1 MCENMQNITYY
12 PGNAQQNNM
21 GYHLPYIKMIFLK
34 ISTDNKG
41 EHAYIKWICLHFG
54 GKVRLVQALYE
65 REL

>member
-1 MCENMQNITYY
+1 
-12 PGNAQQNNM
+12 M